1 MVTVLVTSFL
11 LFAAISYAIY
21 WWQRSSSNLNAE
33 ERLLPPAHTG
43 GLFGHIS
50 PAEEAALL
58 AAEKAERQSA
68 LRSTLLKRA
77 SEGDRKVLDE
87 AKEMADANLYDE
99 VLDALT
105 EQADTDQRLLALVS
119 YIARHDGLRV
129 NANLATKFI
138 ESWKREPERK
148 TTARVL
154 HVAALSGDAHVYQQ
168 AVETT
173 VQYWRDGRVPAL
185 EAGELRQ
192 LDESEYWLL
201 PAESRNSGAGFTL
214 KQTLA
219 RLRRQ
224 LAATTNSVNRDS

>member
-33 ERLLPPAHTG
+33 ERILPPTHTG

-58 AAEKAERQSA
+58 AAEKEERQSA
-68 LRSTLLKRA
+68 QRSMLLARA
-77 SEGDRKVLDE
+77 AAGDRKVLDE
-87 AKEMADANLYDE
+87 ACATGDASLYDE

-105 EQADTDQRLLALVS
+105 EQAKTDQSLLALVS

-129 NANLATKFI
+129 TPHLAAKFI
-138 ESWKREPERK
+138 ESWKRSPDRN
-148 TTARVL
+148 TTAKML
-154 HVAALSGDAHVYQQ
+154 HVAALSGDARVYQQ

-173 VQYWRDGRVPAL
+173 VQYWRDGRVRAL
-185 EAGELRQ
+185 EASELRQ
-192 LDESEYWLL
+192 LVESEYWLL

>member
-21 WWQRSSSNLNAE
+21 WWQRSSSTADAE
-33 ERLLPPAHTG
+33 RVLPPPRAG
-43 GLFGHIS
+43 GLFGQIS

-58 AAEKAERQSA
+58 AAEEAKRHSA
-68 LRSTLLKRA
+68 HRARLLARA
-77 SEGDRKVLDE
+77 AEGDKKVLDE
-87 AKEMADANLYDE
+87 ARETADTGLYDE
-99 VLDALT
+99 ALDALT
-105 EQADTDQRLLALVS
+105 EQADSDQSLLALVS

-129 NANLATKFI
+129 NGKLAAKFI
-138 ESWKREPERK
+138 ESWKHSPDRN
-148 TTARVL
+148 TTAKML
-154 HVAALSGDAHVYQQ
+154 HVAALSGDALLYRQ

-173 VQYWRDGRVPAL
+173 VQYWRDGRVTAL
-185 EAGELRQ
+185 QASELRQ
-192 LDESEYWLL
+192 LVESEYWLL

-224 LAATTNSVNRDS
+224 LAATTNDFQS